1 MFGTFKIGTIFTI
14 MALLLAG
21 LAACTAEPTPKLS
34 IQDPWVRPA
43 VMGGNAA
50 VYFTLVNKGNASDA
64 LVGASSGAVETMG
77 IHETRMEL
85 DEYTY
90 LQRLRMVP
98 VPRIEVPAGGR
109 TELEP
114 GGFHVMLV
122 ELKQDL
128 KRGDT
133 VSVTLRLEK
142 SDEIT
147 VEAEVRQ
154 P

>member
-1 MFGTFKIGTIFTI
+1 MFGTFKIGAIFTI

-50 VYFTLVNKGNASDA
+50 VYFTLVNNGNVSDA
-64 LVGASSGAVETMG
+64 LVGASSDAVETMG
-77 IHETRMEL
+77 IHETRMEG
-85 DEYTY
+85 DAM
-90 LQRLRMVP
+90 RMVP

-109 TELEP
+109 TKLEP
-114 GGFHVMLV
+114 GGFHDGSYHLMLV

-128 KRGDT
+128 KPGDT
-133 VSVTLRLEK
+133 VSVTLRFEK
-142 SDEIT
+142 NDEIT
-147 VEAEVRQ
+147 VEAEVLQ